1 MQVTSKISG
10 RAALQSSRLL
20 GGRSVDDG
28 VVELYAGL
36 KAGLRGRRIG
46 CGAPQRHLGRELRF
60 NSESEILLNTS
71 ESSLGILTLVSYVQ
85 RDLYAT
91 VPGKTFV
98 GGAQASRGPG
108 KRLHNIILQSTTL
121 FLCNLKYLLLAYF

>member
-1 MQVTSKISG
+1 MT
-10 RAALQSSRLL
+10 
-20 GGRSVDDG
+20 

-98 GGAQASRGPG
+98 GGAGAHGQSGVLGGLYYNTFQNFVNPPCAS
-108 KRLHNIILQSTTL
+108 IL
-121 FLCNLKYLLLAYF
+121 